1 LTGERRCSAGF
12 MSEEYNIDK
21 LYRLLMELK
30 IPVLNDDQSARP
42 EEEII
47 NDLFRAWGRAEPPNN
62 YKIVGALNYI
72 ATGVDFT
79 DAQKLMLS
87 IVNEETNDEEKK
99 RIEEESDRA
108 LEEFLDSFPIIGG
121 DAE

>member
-1 LTGERRCSAGF
+1 MT
-12 MSEEYNIDK
+12 EECNIDK
-21 LYRLLMELK
+21 LYWLLMELN
-30 IPVLNDDQSARP
+30 IPVLNDDLSARP

-47 NDLFRAWGRAEPPNN
+47 NDLFRAWGRAEPSNSF
-62 YKIVGALNYI
+62 KIVGALNYMS
-72 ATGVDFT
+72 TGGNFT

-87 IVNEETNDEEKK
+87 IVNEETNNEEKR

>member
-1 LTGERRCSAGF
+1 

-21 LYRLLMELK
+21 LYRLLMELN
-30 IPVLNDDQSARP
+30 IPVLNYDDGRTARP

-47 NDLFRAWGRAEPPNN
+47 NDLFRAWGHAKPSNS
-62 YKIVGALNYI
+62 YKIAEALNYV
-72 ATGVDFT
+72 ATGGNFT
-79 DAQKLMLS
+79 DVQKLMLS
-87 IVNEETNDEEKK
+87 IINEETNDEEKR

>member
-1 LTGERRCSAGF
+1 MTGERRCSAGF
-12 MSEEYNIDK
+12 MSEECNIDK
-21 LYRLLMELK
+21 LYWLLMELG
-30 IPVLNDDQSARP
+30 IPVLNDDLSARP
-42 EEEII
+42 EEDIV
-47 NDLFRAWGRAEPPNN
+47 NDLFHAWGQATPSESL
-62 YKIVGALNYI
+62 KITGALNWV
-72 ATGVDFT
+72 ATGGNLT

-87 IVNEETNDEEKK
+87 IINEETNDEEKR

>member
-1 LTGERRCSAGF
+1 

-21 LYRLLMELK
+21 LYWLLVELG

-72 ATGVDFT
+72 ATGVNFT

-87 IVNEETNDEEKK
+87 IVNEETNNEEKR

>member
-1 LTGERRCSAGF
+1 MTGERRCSAGF
-12 MSEEYNIDK
+12 MTEEYNIDK
-21 LYRLLMELK
+21 LYWLLMELN

-62 YKIVGALNYI
+62 DKIVGALNYI
-72 ATGVDFT
+72 ATGVNFT

>member
-1 LTGERRCSAGF
+1 

-21 LYRLLMELK
+21 LYWLLVELG

-42 EEEII
+42 EGEII
-47 NDLFRAWGRAEPPNN
+47 NDLIRAWGRSEPPNN

-72 ATGVDFT
+72 ATGVNFT

-87 IVNEETNDEEKK
+87 IINEETNDEEKR

>member
-1 LTGERRCSAGF
+1 
-12 MSEEYNIDK
+12 MSEECNIDK
-21 LYRLLMELK
+21 LYWLLMELG

-42 EEEII
+42 EEDIV
-47 NDLFRAWGRAEPPNN
+47 NDLFHAWGQATPSDG
-62 YKIVGALNYI
+62 YKIAGALNYV
-72 ATGVDFT
+72 ATGGNFT
-79 DAQKLMLS
+79 DVQKLMLS
-87 IVNEETNDEEKK
+87 IVNEETDDEEKK

>member
-1 LTGERRCSAGF
+1 
-12 MSEEYNIDK
+12 MSEECNIDK
-21 LYRLLMELK
+21 LYWLLMELG
-30 IPVLNDDQSARP
+30 IPVLNDDLSARP

-47 NDLFRAWGRAEPPNN
+47 NDLFRAWGQAKHSDG
-62 YKIVGALNYI
+62 YKIAGALNYV
-72 ATGVDFT
+72 ATGSNFT
-79 DAQKLMLS
+79 DVQKLMLS
-87 IVNEETNDEEKK
+87 IVNEETDDEEKK

>member
-1 LTGERRCSAGF
+1 
-12 MSEEYNIDK
+12 MSEEYNINK
-21 LYRLLMELK
+21 LYWLLMELN

-42 EEEII
+42 EEEIV
-47 NDLFRAWGRAEPPNN
+47 NDLFRAWGMAEPPND

-72 ATGVDFT
+72 ATGVNFT

-87 IVNEETNDEEKK
+87 IVNEETNNEEKR

>member
-1 LTGERRCSAGF
+1 MTGERRCSAGF
-12 MSEEYNIDK
+12 MIEEYNIDK
-21 LYRLLMELK
+21 LCRLLMELK

-47 NDLFRAWGRAEPPNN
+47 NDLFRAWGQAKPSNS
-62 YKIVGALNYI
+62 YKIAEALNYV
-72 ATGVDFT
+72 ATGGNFT
-79 DAQKLMLS
+79 DVQKLMLS
-87 IVNEETNDEEKK
+87 IVNEETNDEEKR

>member
-1 LTGERRCSAGF
+1 
-12 MSEEYNIDK
+12 MSEECNIDK
-21 LYRLLMELK
+21 LYWLLMELG
-30 IPVLNDDQSARP
+30 IPVLNDDLSARS

-47 NDLFRAWGRAEPPNN
+47 NDLFRAWGQAEPSDG
-62 YKIVGALNYI
+62 YKITGALNYV
-72 ATGVDFT
+72 ATGGNFT
-79 DAQKLMLS
+79 DVQKLMLS

>member
-1 LTGERRCSAGF
+1 MTGERRCSAGF

-21 LYRLLMELK
+21 LYWLLVELG
-30 IPVLNDDQSARP
+30 IPVLNDDLSARP
-42 EEEII
+42 EEEIV
-47 NDLFRAWGRAEPPNN
+47 NDLFRAWGAEPPNS
-62 YKIVGALNYI
+62 YKIVGALNYMSS
-72 ATGVDFT
+72 GGNFT

-87 IVNEETNDEEKK
+87 IINEETNDEEKR

>member
-1 LTGERRCSAGF
+1 
-12 MSEEYNIDK
+12 MSEECNIDK
-21 LYRLLMELK
+21 LYWLLMELG
-30 IPVLNDDQSARP
+30 IPVLNDDLSARP

-47 NDLFRAWGRAEPPNN
+47 NDLFRAWGQTEPSDG
-62 YKIVGALNYI
+62 YKIAGALNYV
-72 ATGVDFT
+72 ATGGNFT
-79 DAQKLMLS
+79 DVQKLMLS

>member
-1 LTGERRCSAGF
+1 MTGERRCSAGF

-21 LYRLLMELK
+21 LYWLLVKLG

-42 EEEII
+42 EEDIV
-47 NDLFRAWGRAEPPNN
+47 NDLFRAWGQATPSES
-62 YKIVGALNYI
+62 YKITGALNWV
-72 ATGVDFT
+72 ATGVNLT
-79 DAQKLMLS
+79 YAQKLMLS
-87 IVNEETNDEEKK
+87 IINEEMNNEEKK

>member
-1 LTGERRCSAGF
+1 MTGERRCSAGF
-12 MSEEYNIDK
+12 MSEECNIDK
-21 LYRLLMELK
+21 LYWLLVELG

-47 NDLFRAWGRAEPPNN
+47 NDLFRAWGQAEPSDG
-62 YKIVGALNYI
+62 YKIAGALNYV
-72 ATGVDFT
+72 ATGGNFT
-79 DAQKLMLS
+79 DVQKLMLS

>member
-1 LTGERRCSAGF
+1 MTGERRCSAGF

-21 LYRLLMELK
+21 LYWLLVKLG

-42 EEEII
+42 EEDIV
-47 NDLFRAWGRAEPPNN
+47 NDLFHAWGQATPSESN
-62 YKIVGALNYI
+62 KITGALNYV
-72 ATGVDFT
+72 ATGGNFT
-79 DAQKLMLS
+79 DVQKLMPS
-87 IVNEETNDEEKK
+87 IVNEETDDEEKK

>member
-1 LTGERRCSAGF
+1 MTGERRCSAGF